1 MSTTLSI
8 TSSDIDA
15 EDLHELTL
23 DLCRTINSE
32 TDITAE
38 PAQSPQHRRGVKGDM
53 LAIGTIVLGGLLG
66 SGGVV
71 VTLINVLKSHLER
84 GRPMEIELERP
95 DGAKLK
101 IKGDD
106 VKEDQLDRTM
116 KLAQDFFK
124 VPVQSKQP

>member
-15 EDLHELTL
+15 EDLNELTL

-32 TDITAE
+32 TDIKAE
-38 PAQSPQHRRGVKGDM
+38 QAQSPARRDTKGDM
-53 LAIGTIVLGGLLG
+53 LTIGSIVLGLIS

-71 VTLINVLKSHLER
+71 VTLINVLKSYLER
-84 GRPMEIELERP
+84 GRPIEIELERP

-101 IKGDD
+101 IKGND

-116 KLAQDFFK
+116 KLAQDFFE
-124 VPVQSKQP
+124 VPAKAKQS

>member
-15 EDLHELTL
+15 EDLNELTL

-32 TDITAE
+32 TEITAE
-38 PAQSPQHRRGVKGDM
+38 PAQSPQERRGVKGDM

-124 VPVQSKQP
+124 VPAKSKQH

>member
-15 EDLHELTL
+15 EDLNELTL
-23 DLCRTINSE
+23 DLCRTITSE
-32 TDITAE
+32 TDIAAE
-38 PAQSPQHRRGVKGDM
+38 PAQSPARRDAKGDM
-53 LAIGTIVLGGLLG
+53 LTIGSIVLGLIS

-71 VTLINVLKSHLER
+71 VTLINVLKSYLER
-84 GRPMEIELERP
+84 GRPIEIELERP

-106 VKEDQLDRTM
+106 VKQDQLDRTM
-116 KLAQDFFK
+116 KLAQDFFE
-124 VPVQSKQP
+124 VPAKSKQT